1 MNLFNL
7 FATLTLDTGDFEKKI
22 SGIENGASD
31 LSSELKSSF
40 SRGEKAVD
48 DFSDKVDDM
57 QSDVGKNLDKTEN
70 DTEDFRKEIDKEF
83 EKSEDA
89 VEDFSDKVDDMADK
103 YKKNTDNAG
112 KNSTSFSSKL
122 GGAFKTGVSAVAGFT
137 TAIAGAATAVAGLA
151 TQTID
156 YAGDLDDNATRVSM
170 STEAYQT
177 WAFAMQLAGTDASTL
192 QTAVRSLT
200 TFTGNLTAGNE
211 AAMAALDNLGLS
223 YEDFI
228 ALPME
233 EQLNSVVNALQGMED
248 QTIMVQT
255 AQDVFGSRAY
265 QQLLPLLTQEKGY
278 IDDLSASMTEMGMIM
293 SDGAIKAGAAL
304 GDQLDLLKKR
314 ITMVGNS
321 MLSDLF
327 PEMELIM
334 EGLNGLASGS
344 DDAMQSLSDGLVGLI
359 DKVTTALPDI
369 ISTAT
374 DLLMNVITGLIQA
387 IAKPEVIQN
396 IVDLIESLLIS
407 VVQLLPTLTQSLMDI
422 AVALFDALLHLD
434 WGTLIINLTEV
445 LLDIVLVQLPTMLTE
460 ILYSLIEAVFDLFFT
475 QDGQKALAEF
485 GITLAET
492 IINSLIAGVESGV
505 NLLVDGINGLLDGIS
520 GIWTWIGIPAIPD
533 VPHASFPRVDFAEG
547 GMFPS
552 NMGTLYA
559 LAGEAGAEIVARG
572 ARGTGVANIEQIA
585 DAQYM
590 AMTDYGL
597 NETINQAAAN
607 IVNGIVLGLRMSGT
621 GAANGDIIVKIGEK
635 DFNSYI
641 VQTVNNSLKAQ
652 GRKTLN
658 TVTAY

>member
-7 FATLTLDTGDFEKKI
+7 FAKLTLDNSEYEAKMKDSQKT
-22 SGIENGASD
+22 AS
-31 LSSELKSSF
+31 
-40 SRGEKAVD
+40 
-48 DFSDKVDDM
+48 
-57 QSDVGKNLDKTEN
+57 
-70 DTEDFRKEIDKEF
+70 
-83 EKSEDA
+83 
-89 VEDFSDKVDDMADK
+89 
-103 YKKNTDNAG
+103 
-112 KNSTSFSSKL
+112 SFSSKI
-122 GGAFKTGVSAVAGFT
+122 GVAMKTGARAVAAFG
-137 TAIAGAATAVAGLA
+137 TAVVAASALVAKLA
-151 TQTID
+151 INAID
-156 YAGDLDDNATRVSM
+156 YGSQIDDNAQKIGF
-170 STEAYQT
+170 STEAYQF
-177 WAFAMQLAGTDASTL
+177 WSLVLERAGSNAEQLNMAI
-192 QTAVRSLT
+192 RNMT
-200 TFTGNLTAGNE
+200 TFTQNLADGQGE
-211 AAMAALDNLGLS
+211 ALLTLQKLGIGYEEFMAMT
-223 YEDFI
+223 
-228 ALPME
+228 PE
-233 EQLNSVVNALQGMED
+233 EQFYTLIDALQGMTDETEKT
-248 QTIMVQT
+248 QI
-255 AQDVFGSRAY
+255 AQEIFGNRVY
-265 QQLLPLLTQEKGY
+265 QELLPLLGMEQGSLE
-278 IDDLSASMTEMGMIM
+278 DLHKEFEDLGLIM
-293 SDGAIKAGAAL
+293 SDDTIKAMAAVGDKLDNLKNTFKVAAATIGA
-304 GDQLDLLKKR
+304 DLL
-314 ITMVGNS
+314 
-321 MLSDLF
+321 
-327 PEMELIM
+327 PEISLLID
-334 EGLNGLASGS
+334 GLTGLAQGS
-344 DDAMQSLSDGLVGLI
+344 DDAMQMLSDGLVGLI
-359 DKVTTALPDI
+359 SKVSQSLPTI
-369 ISTAT
+369 ISVAG
-374 DLLMNVITGLIQA
+374 DLLSEIIVGLG
-387 IAKPEVIQN
+387 KVLSNPELIN
-396 IVDLIESLLIS
+396 SLVDVVEALLFK
-407 VVQLLPTLTQSLMDI
+407 VVEIIPTLTQSIADI

-460 ILYSLIEAVFDLFFT
+460 MLYSLIEAVFDLFFT

-533 VPHASFPRVDFAEG
+533 VPHASFPRVDFADG